1 METAELPAVA
11 PQRPETVLKH
21 GLGTFFGG
29 LLFPVA
35 PVRTPPSARY
45 ATVVTTSSCSLHRL
59 LLEPTYWQGRL
70 AEISEI
76 PRQLLV
82 FPRHDLSWP
91 GGEVAELWLRGAQGG
106 RVRALFA
113 RPRFAVQRPSLRLV
127 LAGSGSAESEG
138 LAPADGSGWSGGVF
152 HWDRIRDGE
161 SWLIWRPDPGRR
173 LEDRVLD
180 LVRTV
185 QAARQLL
192 GDLEA
197 PVEFEEE
204 EGGPGADELRIAQQL
219 LREQW
224 V

>member
-1 METAELPAVA
+1 VPIAELETADPTAVA
-11 PQRPETVLKH
+11 PERPETVLKH
-21 GLGTFFGG
+21 ELRTFFGG
-29 LLFPVA
+29 PLFPAA
-35 PVRTPPSARY
+35 PVRSPPSARY

-70 AEISEI
+70 AEIAEI

-106 RVRALFA
+106 RVRTLFA
-113 RPRFAVQRPSLRLV
+113 RPRFAAQRPTLRLV
-127 LAGSGSAESEG
+127 HAESEG

-161 SWLIWRPDPGRR
+161 SWLIWRPDPSRR

-197 PVEFEEE
+197 PVEFED
-204 EGGPGADELRIAQQL
+204 GDGPGADELRIAQQL

>member
-1 METAELPAVA
+1 M
-11 PQRPETVLKH
+11 
-21 GLGTFFGG
+21 
-29 LLFPVA
+29 
-35 PVRTPPSARY
+35 
-45 ATVVTTSSCSLHRL
+45 TTSSCSLHRL

-70 AEISEI
+70 AEVAEN

-113 RPRFAVQRPSLRLV
+113 RPRFAVGQPSLRLV
-127 LAGSGSAESEG
+127 LAGDQG
-138 LAPADGSGWSGGVF
+138 LAPADGSGWSGGVLC
-152 HWDRIRDGE
+152 WDRIRDGE
-161 SWLIWRPDPGRR
+161 SWLAWRPDPDRR

-180 LVRTV
+180 LVRTL

-192 GDLEA
+192 GDPET
-197 PVEFEEE
+197 PVEFEE
-204 EGGPGADELRIAQQL
+204 GDGPGADELRIARQL